1 VESAGIPCAALG
13 WIEEVGCSWARDQAA
28 TGLGKAVLHCFWCN
42 LQAAEDERL
51 MAMKQQIHR
60 SFDKNTGLFLAN
72 SWAKGYRFSKMGRW
86 LFEGNHAT

>member
-1 VESAGIPCAALG
+1 
-13 WIEEVGCSWARDQAA
+13 
-28 TGLGKAVLHCFWCN
+28 
-42 LQAAEDERL
+42 